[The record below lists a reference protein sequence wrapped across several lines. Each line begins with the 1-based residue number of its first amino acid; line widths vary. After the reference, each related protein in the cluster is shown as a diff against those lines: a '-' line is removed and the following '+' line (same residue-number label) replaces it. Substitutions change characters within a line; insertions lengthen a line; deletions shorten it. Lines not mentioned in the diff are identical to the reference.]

1 MHYEEGRSMKRSW
14 QLRPWSSCNAV
25 VMDNGFWRV
34 LGALVFELVVP
45 SCLQNAQ
52 SQPFA
57 GAEA

>member
-1 MHYEEGRSMKRSW
+1 MKRSW

-25 VMDNGFWRV
+25 VMDSGLWRV